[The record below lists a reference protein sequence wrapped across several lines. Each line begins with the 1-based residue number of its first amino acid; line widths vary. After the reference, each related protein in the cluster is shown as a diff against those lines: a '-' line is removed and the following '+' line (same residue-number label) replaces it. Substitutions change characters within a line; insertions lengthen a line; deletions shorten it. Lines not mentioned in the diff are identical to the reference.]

1 VKLAS
6 VQLRALVLALLTVGS
21 TSVRAEAPTQ
31 SLGFAFDAGLATS
44 RDDILVPRA
53 LSGPRLAL
61 GPRYAAALG
70 PGVLFA
76 EWHIAAAYELDRDGY
91 EGVAFDHA
99 LDAEYLFS
107 FAQGS
112 ALTQALGPALGWDT
126 DIAGIVSWDDAHA
139 YWIASRWLGA
149 SWRAAA
155 PAWLG
160 YRWRFFAELPLLALL
175 SRPPGYRSNKQ
186 DAMTHLGFYF
196 FDVHADPD
204 VVWLAQLQQLRA
216 SVDLWYGRSA
226 GLVPEGWAIGSELRV
241 AHAVDPASA
250 WAVRATLRFSMS
262 WGW

>member
-1 VKLAS
+1 MKLARRY
-6 VQLRALVLALLTVGS
+6 VHPVLLHVLVLGAAS
-21 TSVRAEAPTQ
+21 ARADAPQ
-31 SLGFAFDAGLATS
+31 QALGFAFDAGIATS

-76 EWHIAAAYELDRDGY
+76 QWHIAAAYELDRDGNQ
-91 EGVAFDHA
+91 GVAFDHA
-99 LDAEYLFS
+99 LNAEYLFP

-112 ALTQALGPALGWDT
+112 LLPQALGPALGWDT
-126 DIAGIVSWDDAHA
+126 DIAAIVSWDDAHA

-149 SWRAAA
+149 GWRAVA
-155 PAWLG
+155 PTWAG
-160 YRWRFFAELPLLALL
+160 YRWRFAAELPLLALL

-196 FDVHADPD
+196 FDVHSDPD
-204 VVWLAQLQQLRA
+204 VAWLAQLQQLRA
-216 SVDLWYGRSA
+216 SLDLWHGRST
-226 GLVPEGWAIGSELRV
+226 GLVPEGWAVGSEIRV
-241 AHAVDPASA
+241 AHAVEPASA

-262 WGW
+262 WGL